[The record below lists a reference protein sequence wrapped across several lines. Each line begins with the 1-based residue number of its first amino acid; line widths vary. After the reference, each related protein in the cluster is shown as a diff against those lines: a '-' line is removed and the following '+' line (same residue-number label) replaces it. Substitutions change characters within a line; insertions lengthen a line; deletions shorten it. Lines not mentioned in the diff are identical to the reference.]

1 MCSTRLPPS
10 FIPKKMRKSLKH
22 FPLGIC
28 REDFDTEEDYQYA
41 IEHYWDMYNMAED
54 MAMEKYYEEKYKN
67 S

>member
-41 IEHYWDMYNMAED
+41 IEHYWDLYNMAED
-54 MAMEKYYEEKYKN
+54 MAMEEHYEKKYKN

>member
-28 REDFDTEEDYQYA
+28 REDFYQYA
-41 IEHYWDMYNMAED
+41 IEHYWDLYNMAED
-54 MAMEKYYEEKYKN
+54 MAMEEHYEKKYGKIEK
-67 S
+67 